1 MSIDPNS
8 LAAGVGSAVKNVV
21 FQPIAEV
28 VPRKI
33 VIVGTYDPTILT
45 ITDEVPVLVTSA
57 ADVGAQFGFGFML
70 HRLALQA
77 ELGAQG
83 IETWIQPQSEEGSA
97 VVAAGELDFT
107 GSTGIVAGILALYI
121 AGIRV
126 PVTIATAATIEDI
139 ADAVVLAINADAN
152 LPVTAIK
159 VAVTFEVTITS
170 KTLGPWGNDISLA
183 ANLLPT
189 DEAVT
194 GIAFDVTAMAS
205 GTGLPDIQDALDGLG
220 TGDVANEAFFTDFIH
235 GYGQDTTTLDA
246 ISTYVGPGNDFV
258 GLYAKL
264 VHRPFRTL
272 NGDVV
277 PGSGGLSA
285 LVALGDGRKSDRAN
299 GSIAAPDSPN
309 HPEEIAAQAIGHM
322 ARINNNRAEENY
334 VDIVLIGILPGDT
347 IDRWTNEYDDR
358 DIAVKAGISP
368 TKVVSGAVLMQN
380 VVSYYHPDNV
390 PVTSNGYRSMRNI
403 SILQN
408 ILDSQAATFEAEK
421 WKGISIVADTTKV
434 GNINDRLKAR
444 DTDAVLDDLVA
455 LAESW
460 EDNAWI
466 FESDFTIDQLKV
478 PGSVVI
484 RVGGDGFEM
493 NTKII
498 LSGEGNILDAVTEFD
513 TSIAVLL

>member
-1 MSIDPNS
+1 MSIAQNS

-21 FQPIAEV
+21 FQPTAEV

-57 ADVGAQFGFGFML
+57 ADVGSQFGFGFML

-77 ELGAQG
+77 EAGAQG

-97 VVAAGELDFT
+97 VVAEGEIDFT
-107 GSTGIVAGILALYI
+107 GSTGVVAGTLALYI

-126 PVTIATAATIEDI
+126 PVTIATAATIEEI
-139 ADAVVLAINADAN
+139 ADAVVLAVAAN
-152 LPVTAIK
+152 PDLPVTAVK

-170 KTLGPWGNDISLA
+170 KTLGPWGNDISITFDQLS
-183 ANLLPT
+183 T
-189 DEAVT
+189 DVPVT
-194 GIAFDVTAMAS
+194 GITVAVTDMAS

-220 TGDVANEAFFTDFIH
+220 TGDAANEAFFTDFMH

-246 ISTYVGPGNDFV
+246 IRDYVGAGNDFT
-258 GLYAKL
+258 GLYAKT

-272 NGDVV
+272 NGDTVA
-277 PGSGGLSA
+277 GSAGLSA
-285 LVALGDGRKSDRAN
+285 LVVLGDGRKSDRAN
-299 GSIAAPDSPN
+299 GTIAVPDSPN
-309 HPEEIAAQAIGHM
+309 HPEEIAAQAMGHM

-334 VDIVLIGILPGDT
+334 VGITLIGILPGDT
-347 IDRWTNEYDDR
+347 ADRWTSDYDDR
-358 DIAVKAGISP
+358 DTAVKAGISP

-408 ILDSQAATFEAEK
+408 ILNSVAVNFSGEK
-421 WKGISIVADTTKV
+421 WLGISIVADTTKV
-434 GNINDRLKAR
+434 GNVSSRLKAM
-444 DTDAVLDDLVA
+444 DVDAVLDDLVA
-455 LAESW
+455 LAEAW
-460 EDNAWI
+460 EDRAWI
-466 FESDFTIDQLKV
+466 FEAAFTIDELKV